1 MALQRLRNPRSAVE
15 RLRIR
20 GGHNFDEDNE
30 THIEAFVTLRRRSQ
44 VAGGSGSVSGHQLAA
59 YIRSLDR
66 PVWRPVEPK
75 PIVQFWA
82 APRANF
88 PDGLPAAFLPYVVS
102 EEYSARSA
110 LSRDAYYFIEQVIDR
125 SVLGVG
131 VLTCSCAAHTEN
143 HDAQATGDVAAR
155 RDSVM
160 VPPPAMTWIGAPR
173 RSIVTPTAD
182 GPVTGDGG
190 GASAATGDVAAR
202 RDSVMVPPPAMT
214 WHGAPR
220 RSIVTPTADGPV
232 TGDGGVASAATGDA
246 AATGGGRR
254 LWRTGGHRDEATGGL
269 RFLEH
274 GAVQREQA
282 EVSFWAVPQVNFPE
296 GLPPLYL
303 AAVVPAEHTRGCPFS
318 WADYFFIGHII
329 ERICLGANVIYC
341 TNVG

>member
-1 MALQRLRNPRSAVE
+1 MA
-15 RLRIR
+15 
-20 GGHNFDEDNE
+20 
-30 THIEAFVTLRRRSQ
+30 
-44 VAGGSGSVSGHQLAA
+44 AGGSGHVNGRQLTA
-59 YIRSLDR
+59 YIASL
-66 PVWRPVEPK
+66 VWRPVEPK

-131 VLTCSCAAHTEN
+131 VITCSCTAHTEN
-143 HDAQATGDVAAR
+143 HDAQ
-155 RDSVM
+155 
-160 VPPPAMTWIGAPR
+160 
-173 RSIVTPTAD
+173 
-182 GPVTGDGG
+182 
-190 GASAATGDVAAR
+190 ATGDVAAR

-232 TGDGGVASAATGDA
+232 TGDGGGASAAAGDA
-246 AATGGGRR
+246 AATGGGHR
-254 LWRTGGHRDEATGGL
+254 LWRTGGHRDAATGGL

-296 GLPPLYL
+296 GLPPLCL
-303 AAVVPAEHTRGCPFS
+303 AAVVPAEHTEVCPFS

-329 ERICLGANVIYC
+329 ERNGLGANVIYC
-341 TNVG
+341 SNVG

>member
-1 MALQRLRNPRSAVE
+1 MALQRLRNPRTAVE
-15 RLRIR
+15 RLRRR
-20 GGHNFDEDNE
+20 GGHTFDEDNA
-30 THIEAFVTLRRRSQ
+30 THLQAYVLLRSRSLA
-44 VAGGSGSVSGHQLAA
+44 AGGSGHVNGRQLAA
-59 YIRSLDR
+59 YISSLER
-66 PVWRPVEPK
+66 PVWRPVEPM

-88 PDGLPAAFLPYVVS
+88 PDGLPAASLPFVVS
-102 EEYSARSA
+102 AKYSARSA
-110 LSRDAYYFIEQVIDR
+110 LSRVAYYFIDQVIDR
-125 SVLGVG
+125 AVLGMG
-131 VLTCSCAAHTEN
+131 VLTCSCTAHTEN
-143 HDAQATGDVAAR
+143 HDAQATGDGAAT

-160 VPPPAMTWIGAPR
+160 VPPPAMTWLGAR

-190 GASAATGDVAAR
+190 GASAATGD
-202 RDSVMVPPPAMT
+202 
-214 WHGAPR
+214 
-220 RSIVTPTADGPV
+220 
-232 TGDGGVASAATGDA
+232 A
-246 AATGGGRR
+246 AATGGGHR
-254 LWRTGGHRDEATGGL
+254 LWRTGGHRDAATGGL

-303 AAVVPAEHTRGCPFS
+303 AAVVPAEHTAGCPFS

>member
-1 MALQRLRNPRSAVE
+1 MA
-15 RLRIR
+15 
-20 GGHNFDEDNE
+20 
-30 THIEAFVTLRRRSQ
+30 
-44 VAGGSGSVSGHQLAA
+44 AGGSGHVNGRQLTA
-59 YIRSLDR
+59 YIASL
-66 PVWRPVEPK
+66 VWRPVEPK

-160 VPPPAMTWIGAPR
+160 VPPPAMTW
-173 RSIVTPTAD
+173 
-182 GPVTGDGG
+182 
-190 GASAATGDVAAR
+190 
-202 RDSVMVPPPAMT
+202 
-214 WHGAPR
+214 HGAPR

-254 LWRTGGHRDEATGGL
+254 LWRTGGHRDAATGGL

-303 AAVVPAEHTRGCPFS
+303 AAVVPAEHTAGCPFS

-329 ERICLGANVIYC
+329 ERNGLGANVIYC